1 MNQDNNQKKTENL
14 IDQKEE
20 KDFLAR
26 EEIKTMEKDIS
37 RLRETEADRERER
50 VSRIKTAEEIARDK
64 EREKLAQRASL
75 ERDLAEK
82 EAMAREER
90 IKRMREERE
99 AKKSVSTQIETK
111 KTEAFTGGFRDAL
124 KETQAREEEQRKK
137 FLDRIVARAEGREEV
152 PVPPPIPPVIRETPR
167 QAPEPP
173 KIILKKPS
181 LGQKIW
187 IRIVLS
193 LLVLSILA
201 LVATFWYWYLAV
213 REKPEIT
220 APINPVAEQKELAI
234 PPPLFSFE
242 GSQTLTLKISQT
254 SEVPTQLLKTL
265 QSTTTLGEISRI
277 LIEDTK

>member
-99 AKKSVSTQIETK
+99 AKKVPQTPKDLSFPPCAIIAARIIQIITIPI
-111 KTEAFTGGFRDAL
+111 RVVL
-124 KETQAREEEQRKK
+124 K
-137 FLDRIVARAEGREEV
+137 
-152 PVPPPIPPVIRETPR
+152 
-167 QAPEPP
+167 
-173 KIILKKPS
+173 
-181 LGQKIW
+181 
-187 IRIVLS
+187 
-193 LLVLSILA
+193 
-201 LVATFWYWYLAV
+201 
-213 REKPEIT
+213 
-220 APINPVAEQKELAI
+220 
-234 PPPLFSFE
+234 FSP
-242 GSQTLTLKISQT
+242 QNYK
-254 SEVPTQLLKTL
+254 
-265 QSTTTLGEISRI
+265 
-277 LIEDTK
+277 